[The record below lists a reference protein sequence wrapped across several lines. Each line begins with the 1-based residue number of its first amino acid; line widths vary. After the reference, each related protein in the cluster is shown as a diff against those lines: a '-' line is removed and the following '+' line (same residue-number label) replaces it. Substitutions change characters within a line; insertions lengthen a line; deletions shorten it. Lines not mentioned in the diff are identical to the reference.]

1 MIKSSRTRNETW
13 YDSLSSGRFKWVRCA
28 RTYDCRNLY
37 STLFELQAIWVYVVS
52 LPVIIINSPRN
63 AQYNK
68 APRTMTTI
76 DSFGTGMFIVGLLTE
91 TYADLQKFSF
101 RQDPINLGKFC
112 NDGMTVGSCR
122 NTKKNTEI
130 SFLAGLWSMSRHP
143 NYFGEILCWWGI
155 FVISLSVIDG
165 IEYIGIISPIFTT
178 LIILFLS
185 GMPMREKSS
194 DEKYRQ

>member
-1 MIKSSRTRNETW
+1 MYT
-13 YDSLSSGRFKWVRCA
+13 
-28 RTYDCRNLY
+28 
-37 STLFELQAIWVYVVS
+37 VS
-52 LPVIIINSPRN
+52 LPVIIINSPRHS
-63 AQYNK
+63 QYNK

-101 RQDPINLGKFC
+101 RSDPVNQGKFC
-112 NDGMTVGSCR
+112 NDGTRAGLSLQ
-122 NTKKNTEI
+122 TEKNTQN
-130 SFLAGLWSMSRHP
+130 FPPCLGLWSMSRHP

-155 FVISLSVIDG
+155 FVVSLSVIDG